1 MKTIRLTA
9 VALTAAVLLAGCGT
23 DGKVKPEDITIKED
37 TALKRAQNLLE
48 SYAKGQALG
57 SEVASYEFL
66 VNDLRKEDA
75 ARADILQKGFDE
87 LKKTKGAATAAKAKE
102 ILSKLTPKPN
112 T

>member
-1 MKTIRLTA
+1 MKTTRVLA
-9 VALTAAVLLAGCGT
+9 VAVTAAALLAGCGP
-23 DGKVKPEDITIKED
+23 DGKVQPEDIAIKED

-66 VNDLRKEDA
+66 VNDLRKDDT
-75 ARADILQKGFDE
+75 ARADILQKGFEE

-102 ILSKLTPKPN
+102 ILNKLAPKG
-112 T
+112 